1 MNIAGIL
8 RMCPKGTKLYSPVF
22 GEVKLA
28 KVDDDE
34 DYPITCITENGVY
47 RIFTSDGMIFCDYS
61 DAECMLFPS
70 KDQRDWS
77 KFGVSD
83 QVTDQESK
91 HQFKPFDKVLVRD
104 IDEDEWECSLF
115 SHIDE
120 EDYYVCVGS
129 WWLQCI
135 PYEGNE
141 HLLGTKSKPEV
152 NNEAN

>member
-1 MNIAGIL
+1 MNIARIL
-8 RMCPKGTKLYSPVF
+8 RKCPKGTKLYSPVF
-22 GEVKLA
+22 GEVELA

-104 IDEDEWECSLF
+104 CDEQEWECSLF

-120 EDYYVCVGS
+120 EGLYYCVSS
-129 WWLQCI
+129 WWF
-135 PYEGNE
+135 
-141 HLLGTKSKPEV
+141 V
-152 NNEAN
+152 

>member
-1 MNIAGIL
+1 MNIAEIL

-22 GEVKLA
+22 GEVELA

-70 KDQRDWS
+70 KDQRNWS

-83 QVTDQESK
+83 QERK
-91 HQFKPFDKVLVRD
+91 YQFKPFDRVLARD
-104 IDEDEWECSLF
+104 SDDEFWF
-115 SHIDE
+115 SEQFGHIDS
-120 EDYYVCVGS
+120 DGTFICCGKKYS
-129 WWLQCI
+129 QCI

-141 HLLGTKSKPEV
+141 HLLGKKINP
-152 NNEAN
+152 NNNGKRRI

>member
-1 MNIAGIL
+1 MNIAEIL

-22 GEVKLA
+22 GEVELA

-34 DYPITCITENGVY
+34 DYPITCITKNGVY
-47 RIFTSDGMIFCDYS
+47 RIFTSNGMIFCDYS

-70 KDQRDWS
+70 KEQRDWS

-83 QVTDQESK
+83 QVTDQENK

-104 IDEDEWECSLF
+104 IDENEWECSLF

-120 EDYYVCVGS
+120 EGYYVCVGS
-129 WWLQCI
+129 WWMQCI

-141 HLLGTKSKPEV
+141 HLLGTTKKQQ
-152 NNEAN
+152 

>member
-1 MNIAGIL
+1 MNIAEIL

-22 GEVKLA
+22 GEVELA

-70 KDQRDWS
+70 KEQRDWS
-77 KFGVSD
+77 KFG
-83 QVTDQESK
+83 VTDQESK

-104 IDEDEWECSLF
+104 IDENEWECSLF

-120 EDYYVCVGS
+120 EGYYVCVGS
-129 WWLQCI
+129 WWMQCI

-141 HLLGTKSKPEV
+141 HLLGTTKKQQ
-152 NNEAN
+152 